1 MDEAS
6 VCKGGS
12 VDTMARPR
20 LLVLDT
26 NYSLEGIRERKIEAS
41 ITCRD
46 LDGFFEHVWSVHPF
60 ATLVTSD
67 EWGPRFGRPQ
77 TYELAPGHTIIE
89 GKVGRFKALRAV
101 PPLNFLLGQI
111 GMIADLR
118 RLIRRERISV
128 MRAASPLYI
137 GLFGL
142 ILKWLT
148 GVPLV
153 VRVGANHD
161 KVFETTG
168 QPLEPRLTHSRKVEK
183 WIERF
188 VFKRADLVAG
198 ANQDNLDFAI
208 ANGASPER
216 STLFRYGNLVD
227 PGHFIDPAD
236 RQIDAAIPR
245 SLGLEPGKYLIY
257 VGRLEPVKQPDHVVT
272 VLAAARRNGHDVKAL
287 LAGEG
292 QLREALRNQAE
303 ALGVAD
309 ALVMPGNV
317 DQQKLAQLFAQSA
330 VVVSPHTG
338 RALSEAALAAA
349 PIVAYDVDWQGE
361 LIETGRTGILVRH
374 GNVEGMTK
382 AVIDLLS
389 DKKLRE
395 TLGRAVRE
403 RALGLLD
410 PVALNEHERQAY
422 RALLGM
428 SGPSANNSE

>member
-6 VCKGGS
+6 VCRAGS
-12 VDTMARPR
+12 VDAVARPK

-67 EWGPRFGRPQ
+67 EWGPRYGRPE

-89 GKVGRFKALRAV
+89 GKVGRFRALRAV
-101 PPLNFLLGQI
+101 PPLNFLLSQV

-153 VRVGANHD
+153 IRVGGNHD

-168 QPLEPRLTHSRKVEK
+168 RAIEQRLTRSRKLEK

-188 VFKRADLVAG
+188 VFSRADLIAG
-198 ANQDNLDFAI
+198 ANQDNQDFAM
-208 ANGASPER
+208 ANGAPPER

-236 RQIDAAIPR
+236 RKLDPGVPE
-245 SLGLEPGKYLIY
+245 SLGLEPHHYLIY
-257 VGRLEPVKQPDHVVT
+257 VGRLEPVKQPDHVVE
-272 VLAAARRNGHDVKAL
+272 VLAGALQQGHRVKAL

-292 QLREALRNQAE
+292 SLRDALRARAE
-303 ALGVAD
+303 ALGIGD
-309 ALVMPGNV
+309 AVVMPGNI
-317 DQQKLAQLFAQSA
+317 DQQRLAQLLAQAA

-349 PIVAYDVDWQGE
+349 AIVAYDVDWQGE
-361 LIETGRTGILVRH
+361 LIETDQTGILVRH
-374 GNVEGMTK
+374 GDVASMRR
-382 AVIDLLS
+382 AVIGLLE
-389 DKKLRE
+389 DPARRQL
-395 TLGRAVRE
+395 LGRAVRD
-403 RALGLLD
+403 RALDLLN
-410 PVALNEHERQAY
+410 PVALDDHERAEY
-422 RALLGM
+422 RKLLDIRRI
-428 SGPSANNSE
+428 

>member
-6 VCKGGS
+6 VCRAES
-12 VDTMARPR
+12 VDAARPK

-26 NYSLEGIRERKIEAS
+26 NYSLEGIRKRKIEAS

-67 EWGPRFGRPQ
+67 EWGPRYGPPE
-77 TYELAPGHTIIE
+77 TYQLVPRHTIIE
-89 GKVGRFKALRAV
+89 GKVGRLRALRAV
-101 PPLNFLLGQI
+101 PPLNFLLSQI

-153 VRVGANHD
+153 IRVGANHD

-168 QPLEPRLTHSRKVEK
+168 QPLEPRFTRSRKVEK

-208 ANGASPER
+208 ANGASPQR

-227 PGHFIDPAD
+227 PEHFVDPAD
-236 RQIDAAIPR
+236 RLIDPAVPR
-245 SLGLEPGKYLIY
+245 SLGLEPGRYLIY
-257 VGRLEPVKQPDHVVT
+257 VGRLEPVKQPGDVVQ
-272 VLAAARRNGHDVKAL
+272 VLAAARRQGHDVKAL

-292 QLREALRNQAE
+292 QLRGALREQAE
-303 ALGVAD
+303 ALGVGD

-317 DQQKLAQLFAQSA
+317 DQQRLAQLFAQAA

-349 PIVAYDVDWQGE
+349 AIVAYDVDWQGE
-361 LIETGRTGILVRH
+361 LIETGRTGILVQHRD
-374 GNVEGMTK
+374 VDGMAK
-382 AVIDLLS
+382 AVIGLLS

-395 TLGRAVRE
+395 KLGRAVRE
-403 RALGLLD
+403 RTLELLD

-428 SGPSANNSE
+428 PVRPASNSE